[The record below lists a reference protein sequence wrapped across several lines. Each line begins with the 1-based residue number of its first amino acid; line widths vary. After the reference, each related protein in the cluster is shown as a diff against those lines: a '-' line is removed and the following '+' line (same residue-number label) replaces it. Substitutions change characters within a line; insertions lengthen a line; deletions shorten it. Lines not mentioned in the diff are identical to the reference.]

1 MKRISLSSHQGKIT
15 NAGASGKLPLKAVSI
30 FLNFPDHCPL
40 LPMAHKVSLNT
51 QILLG
56 CTAGVAA
63 GLLLQSQGQT
73 PLADNTL
80 YGARLLG
87 NLFLDL
93 LRMVL
98 IPLVFSSIV
107 VGVSNLAAHQKMHRV
122 WTTTLAFFFLTM
134 GVAIVLG
141 LGAANLFRPGEGLQL
156 AMFADAT
163 QNFQAR
169 QMPLPEYIAQFLR
182 GLFQNPF
189 KALAQGEI
197 LAVVMIALFLGIALV
212 VGGERYRNLRIL
224 IQELQELCL
233 LIVGWIMRLAPL
245 GVAALLLQLVAS
257 QNVALLGSL
266 GHFIAVVF
274 GTTLFH
280 GLVVLPL
287 ILWLITRMSPLHFLR
302 GAREALITAFATS
315 SSAAT
320 LPVTLRCV
328 EQHLHVRKDIAN
340 FVVPLG
346 ATANMD
352 GTALYEAAA
361 ALFVARLA
369 GIELDLAQQL
379 IIFFIAMLGA
389 IGAPGIPSVGML
401 SMVLVLESVG
411 LPTEAIAILLP
422 IDRILDTVRTAVN
435 VEGDMVGSLIVQKL
449 TDQPA

>member
-1 MKRISLSSHQGKIT
+1 MRKISLNSQILIGCLIGIAGGWWLSG
-15 NAGASGKLPLKAVSI
+15 AGAT
-30 FLNFPDHCPL
+30 
-40 LPMAHKVSLNT
+40 PM
-51 QILLG
+51 
-56 CTAGVAA
+56 VA
-63 GLLLQSQGQT
+63 
-73 PLADNTL
+73 NTL
-80 YGARLLG
+80 YGAKLVG
-87 NLFLDL
+87 TLFLDL

-107 VGVSNLAAHQKMHRV
+107 IGVANLRANQKMHRV
-122 WTTTLAFFFLTM
+122 WITTLSFFALSM
-134 GVAIVLG
+134 AIAIVIG
-141 LGAANLFRPGEGLQL
+141 LGAAHIFKPGDGLQL
-156 AMFADAT
+156 AMFAEAT

-169 QMPLPEYIAQFLR
+169 QMPLPEYIAQFLH

-189 KALAQGEI
+189 KALAQGDI
-197 LAVVMIALFLGIALV
+197 LAVVIIALFLGIALV

-245 GVAALLLQLVAS
+245 GIAALLLQLVAS
-257 QNVALLGSL
+257 QNNALLYSL
-266 GHFIAVVF
+266 AHFIAVVI
-274 GTTLFH
+274 GSTLFH
-280 GLVVLPL
+280 GIVVLPL
-287 ILWLITRMSPLHFLR
+287 MLYIVTRMSPLHFWR
-302 GAREALITAFATS
+302 GAREALVTAFATS

-328 EQHLHVRKDIAN
+328 ERHLHVKKDIAN

-346 ATANMD
+346 ATMNMD

-361 ALFVARLA
+361 ALFIARLA
-369 GIELDLAQQL
+369 GIELDLAHQL

-401 SMVLVLESVG
+401 SMVLVLQSVG

-422 IDRILDTVRTAVN
+422 IDRILDTVRTTVN

-449 TDQPA
+449 AVPKGQAHDSA